1 MPSTSSRISSL
12 STDLFYDAVKNY
24 SDYNRPDPIAKRQ
37 LEKWKLV
44 WTDDG
49 QIIDDRSEF
58 AEYPTTN
65 IIQGTLK
72 ICGDYVAVTIK
83 TKCVWTGKHDQ
94 STTRTEDKNTSS
106 SNNNNNNSEDG
117 RLSYQVDVVSAR
129 FIERNNDSEQ
139 KESKTEKKIHTKMIS
154 RLRQDSYI
162 AKLVELPLQQSNK
175 EQNTNT
181 ETKDP
186 TKQKSNKATLC
197 LAEANI
203 YVNTKKSELE
213 ERVDVSETVAE
224 ALRRALWSSTR
235 SSLDI
240 VEVILALP
248 SLPCQNCANYST
260 TTTTTTPST
269 TRLANRCKLRL
280 LEDAMLDECEKE
292 GEDQLIEDLSI
303 STTTSGA
310 ATATATAVASR
321 RSSNEPDKSEER
333 KESRRKKEKNQKIRR
348 QRMKWTTVAVVI
360 FPYDESNRR

>member
-12 STDLFYDAVKNY
+12 STDLFYEAVKNY

-44 WTDDG
+44 WTNIG

-65 IIQGTLK
+65 IIQGTLE

-83 TKCVWTGKHDQ
+83 TKCVWTGKHAQ
-94 STTRTEDKNTSS
+94 STTRNGDKNTSS
-106 SNNNNNNSEDG
+106 SNNNSNNSEDG
-117 RLSYQVDVVSAR
+117 RLSYQVEVVSAR

-139 KESKTEKKIHTKMIS
+139 KESKAEKKIRTKMIS

-186 TKQKSNKATLC
+186 TKQKSNKATIC

-203 YVNTKKSELE
+203 YVHTEKSELE
-213 ERVDVSETVAE
+213 ERVDISETVAE
-224 ALRRALWSSTR
+224 ALRRALWSSTK

-248 SLPCQNCANYST
+248 SLPCHNCANNCT
-260 TTTTTTPST
+260 TTTTTTQST

-310 ATATATAVASR
+310 ATLAASR
-321 RSSNEPDKSEER
+321 SSSKEPDKSEER
-333 KESRRKKEKNQKIRR
+333 KESRRKKEKIQKIRR
-348 QRMKWTTVAVVI
+348 QGMKWTTFAVVI
-360 FPYDESNRR
+360 FPYDESNQR